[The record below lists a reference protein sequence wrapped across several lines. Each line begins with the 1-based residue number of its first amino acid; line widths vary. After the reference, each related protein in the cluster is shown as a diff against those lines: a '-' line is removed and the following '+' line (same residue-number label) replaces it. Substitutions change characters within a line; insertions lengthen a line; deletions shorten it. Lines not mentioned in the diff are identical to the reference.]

1 MKWLSLYIMIL
12 HLHFH
17 FFIVGILLLPI
28 FVRVFIFV
36 LQVIRSTAFIISGRL
51 WLLFNELLMLL
62 VIDCGEGGVLF
73 KLLLEFVYAESF
85 EHPN

>member
-1 MKWLSLYIMIL
+1 
-12 HLHFH
+12 
-17 FFIVGILLLPI
+17 
-28 FVRVFIFV
+28 
-36 LQVIRSTAFIISGRL
+36 
-51 WLLFNELLMLL
+51 MLL